1 MNTTKDS
8 FWEEKLQAFLSIPPC
23 PDFDTN
29 RAPAQIVQERELFSG
44 TGRDDSGAADAPPF

>member
-1 MNTTKDS
+1 MNTTNDS
-8 FWEEKLQAFLSIPPC
+8 SWEEKLRAFLSIPPC

-44 TGRDDSGAADAPPF
+44 VVKDDTGAADAPPC

>member
-8 FWEEKLQAFLSIPPC
+8 SWEEKLQDFLSIPPNS
-23 PDFDTN
+23 DFDTN

-44 TGRDDSGAADAPPF
+44 TAKDDSCAANASPC

>member
-1 MNTTKDS
+1 MKTMKDS
-8 FWEEKLQAFLSIPPC
+8 SWEEKLRAFLSIPPY

-44 TGRDDSGAADAPPF
+44 TGKDDFGAADDPPC